1 MREEPLN
8 VTSKNSVREILKQY
22 WGFEEFRPLQAYAI
36 EATLHGRDSLVVL
49 PTGGGKS
56 VCYQIPALIQQRLTV
71 VVSPLISLMKDQVD
85 ALRSLGISAA
95 ALNSSIPAASQQAAL
110 EQWQAGQL
118 RLLYVAPERLLTESL
133 LDRLQQNPPGQF
145 AIDEAHCIS
154 SWGHD
159 FRPEYRMLASLK
171 SHFSNIPIAAYT
183 ATATPEVRDDIVRQL
198 QLDNPV
204 VLVGDFHRPNLTYH
218 VQRRQDGYNQI
229 CSVMDRYRGQ
239 AGIIYTIARNHA
251 EQLSDYLNRLG
262 YKTLPYHA
270 KLTEQEKTKHQDAL
284 EQDEVE
290 AIVATIAFGM
300 GIDKSNVRYV
310 IHAEMPRSIE
320 NYQQESGRAGR
331 DGLPSEC
338 WLLHSASDLMA
349 WERIVQQAANEQRER
364 ARASLKSVEQ
374 FCHGWTCRHQYLA
387 EYFGQ
392 SFSPP
397 CNACDVCLGKLAA
410 VAEPLRIG
418 QMILSCVLRCHENF
432 GIGHI
437 AKVLVGSKEAKL
449 VQFGHHEL
457 TTWGLLK
464 EHSSRQVR
472 DWIEQMLSQG
482 FLERAGEYNVLRL
495 TAPGR
500 EVLRGQRAPTLIQTV
515 KTSPAA
521 TSLKVFDSWEGVDRE
536 LFEQLRQLRRQLAFE
551 AQVAA
556 FIVFSDATL
565 RDLARRRPTRRDMLL
580 SVHGIGERK
589 ATDYGESVM
598 QLIGKWCADRN
609 IPSDLTLPNVFRS
622 DDHSVDSKP
631 VKLNA
636 VAAFPLFEEGLTVEQ
651 VAERIG
657 RANSTVFEYLEAY
670 IKQQR
675 ITDVSRWVEPNLA
688 KKIRI
693 AASYNDT
700 GRLRPLFEAF
710 HGKIPYETLRI
721 VLACQAMEGLE
732 YSGPKK

>member
-1 MREEPLN
+1 MTN
-8 VTSKNSVREILKQY
+8 QNSVPEILKQY
-22 WGFEEFRPLQAYAI
+22 WGYEEFRPLQAEAI

-56 VCYQIPALIQQRLTV
+56 VCYQIPALVQQRLTV

-85 ALRSLGISAA
+85 ALRSLGICAA

-110 EQWQAGQL
+110 ERWQAGQL
-118 RLLYVAPERLLTESL
+118 RLLYVAPERLLTDSL
-133 LDRLQQNPPGQF
+133 LERLRQHPPALF

-171 SHFSNIPIAAYT
+171 SHFPNIPIAAYT

-198 QLDNPV
+198 QLENPV
-204 VLVGDFHRPNLTYH
+204 VLVGDFHRSNLTYH

-239 AGIIYTIARNHA
+239 AGIIYTIARNHS

-270 KLTEQEKTKHQDAL
+270 KLSEQEKTKHQEAL

-349 WERIVQQAANEQRER
+349 WERIVQQASNEQRER

-374 FCHGWTCRHQYLA
+374 FCHGLTCRHQYLA

-392 SFSPP
+392 SFTPP

-410 VAEPLRIG
+410 VTEPLRIG

-449 VQFGHHEL
+449 IQFGHHEL

-464 EHSSRQVR
+464 EYSNRQVR

-482 FLERAGEYNVLRL
+482 FLERGGEYNVLRL
-495 TAPGR
+495 TATGR
-500 EVLRGQRAPTLIQTV
+500 EVLRGQRTPTLVQTV
-515 KTSPAA
+515 KASPAA

-536 LFEQLRQLRRQLAFE
+536 LFEQLRQLRRELAIE

-565 RDLARRRPTRRDMLL
+565 RDLARRRPTRREMLL

-589 ATDYGESVM
+589 AADYGERVM
-598 QLIGKWCADRN
+598 QLIQQWCTERN
-609 IPSDLTLPNVFRS
+609 IPSDLTLPNVSRS
-622 DDHSVDSKP
+622 DGHSLDNKP
-631 VKLNA
+631 IKLNA
-636 VAAFPLFEEGLTVEQ
+636 IAAFPLFEEGLSVEQ
-651 VAERIG
+651 VAERMG
-657 RANSTVFEYLEAY
+657 RANSTVHEYLIAY
-670 IKQQR
+670 IKQHR
-675 ITDVSRWVEPNLA
+675 ITDSSRWVEPRVAN
-688 KKIRI
+688 KVRI
-693 AASYNDT
+693 ATQYTDT
-700 GRLRPLFEAF
+700 DRLRPLFEAF
-710 HGKIPYETLRI
+710 HGKISYETLRI
-721 VLACQAMEGLE
+721 VLACQSVESTHL
-732 YSGPKK
+732 

>member
-1 MREEPLN
+1 MTN
-8 VTSKNSVREILKQY
+8 QNSVPEILKQF
-22 WGFEEFRPLQAYAI
+22 WGYEEFRPLQAEAI

-56 VCYQIPALIQQRLTV
+56 VCYQIPALVRQRLTV

-118 RLLYVAPERLLTESL
+118 RLLYVAPERLQTDSL
-133 LDRLQQNPPGQF
+133 LERLRQHPPALF

-171 SHFSNIPIAAYT
+171 SHFPNIPIAAYT

-198 QLDNPV
+198 QLENPV

-270 KLTEQEKTKHQDAL
+270 KLSEQEKTKHQDAL

-349 WERIVQQAANEQRER
+349 WERIVQQASNEQRER

-374 FCHGWTCRHQYLA
+374 FCHGLTCRHQYLA

-392 SFSPP
+392 SFTPP

-410 VAEPLRIG
+410 VTEPLRIG

-482 FLERAGEYNVLRL
+482 FLERGGEYNVLRL
-495 TAPGR
+495 TATGR
-500 EVLRGQRAPTLIQTV
+500 EVLRGQRTPTLVQTV
-515 KTSPAA
+515 KASPAA

-536 LFEQLRQLRRQLAFE
+536 LFEQLRQLRRELALE

-565 RDLARRRPTRRDMLL
+565 RDLARRRPTSRDMLL
-580 SVHGIGERK
+580 CVHGIGERK
-589 ATDYGESVM
+589 AADYGERVM
-598 QLIGKWCADRN
+598 QLIQQWCTERN
-609 IPSDLTLPNVFRS
+609 IPSDLTLPNVSRS
-622 DDHSVDSKP
+622 DGHSLDNKP
-631 VKLNA
+631 IKLNA
-636 VAAFPLFEEGLTVEQ
+636 IAAFPLFEEGLSVEQ
-651 VAERIG
+651 VAERMG
-657 RANSTVFEYLEAY
+657 RANSTVHEYLIAY
-670 IKQQR
+670 IKQHR
-675 ITDVSRWVEPNLA
+675 ITDSSRWVEP
-688 KKIRI
+688 RI
-693 AASYNDT
+693 ANKVRIATQYTDT
-700 GRLRPLFEAF
+700 DRLRPLFEAF
-710 HGKIPYETLRI
+710 HGKISYETLRI
-721 VLACQAMEGLE
+721 VLACQSVESTPLGRHRVYLGGA
-732 YSGPKK
+732 PD